1 METDTSGGLD
11 RGRGPGRRARR
22 PAVIAVVAAL
32 AMSLLGCGVGTSA
45 PTSPT
50 RTQLRP
56 SAGPRCAAGD
66 IQGGDVDRVTEVGA
80 PSTASVAPPAASPR
94 TLRQALGHA
103 LAPVTREC
111 DGEFAVALLDTRSGA
126 SAAYGNRTY
135 DTASIVKVGI
145 LAALLL
151 KAQDERRG
159 LTAKE
164 RDAATVMIEHSDN
177 GAATA
182 LWKVIGGADGF
193 DAAQHRLGLTHTR
206 GGRAGLWGLTRTTA
220 TDQLRLL
227 RAVFGDGS
235 ALNANSQAY
244 IRTLMGRI
252 TTGQDWGVSA
262 AADAGAGTR
271 LKNGWLPRSTTGLW
285 DVNSIGQVTASG
297 RTFLVAVLSDGSKNM
312 NTGVALVEQAARAAV
327 GAAATLRA

>member
-1 METDTSGGLD
+1 MGTD

-22 PAVIAVVAAL
+22 PAVIATVTAL
-32 AMSLLGCGVGTSA
+32 AATLLGCGAATDTPA
-45 PTSPT
+45 KA
-50 RTQLRP
+50 QLRP

-66 IQGGDVDRVTEVGA
+66 IQGGGVERVTGA
-80 PSTASVAPPAASPR
+80 VTPEAASAAPPAASAR
-94 TLRQALGHA
+94 TLRTALTHA
-103 LAPVTREC
+103 LAPVTRDC

-126 SAAYGNRTY
+126 SASYGNRAY

-145 LAALLL
+145 LASLLL

-177 GAATA
+177 KAATA
-182 LWKVIGGADGF
+182 LWNVIGGADGL
-193 DAAQHRLGLTHTR
+193 DAAQHRLGLTRTH

-220 TDQLRLL
+220 ADQLKLL

-235 ALNANSQAY
+235 ALNADSQAY
-244 IRTLMGRI
+244 IRKLMGRI
-252 TTGQDWGVSA
+252 ASGQDWGVSA

-297 RTFLVAVLSDGSKNM
+297 HTYLVAVLSDGSKNM

-327 GAAATLRA
+327 GAATELRA

>member
-1 METDTSGGLD
+1 M
-11 RGRGPGRRARR
+11 
-22 PAVIAVVAAL
+22 IAVVAAL
-32 AMSLLGCGVGTSA
+32 AMTLLGCAADTSA
-45 PTSPT
+45 PT
-50 RTQLRP
+50 RAQLRP

-66 IQGGDVDRVTEVGA
+66 IQGGDVERVTEVGA
-80 PSTASVAPPAASPR
+80 PSTASAAPPAASPR

-126 SAAYGNRTY
+126 SATYGNRAY

-182 LWKVIGGADGF
+182 LWKVIGGADGL

-220 TDQLRLL
+220 ADQLRLL

-235 ALNANSQAY
+235 ALNANSRAY

-252 TTGQDWGVSA
+252 ATGQDWGVSA

-297 RTFLVAVLSDGSKNM
+297 RTYLVAVLSDGSKNM

>member
-1 METDTSGGLD
+1 
-11 RGRGPGRRARR
+11 
-22 PAVIAVVAAL
+22 VIAAVAAL
-32 AMSLLGCGVGTSA
+32 AMTLLGCGTATSTPA
-45 PTSPT
+45 EA
-50 RTQLRP
+50 QLRP

-66 IQGGDVDRVTEVGA
+66 IQGGDVERVTGVGA
-80 PSTASVAPPAASPR
+80 PSTASAAPPATSAR
-94 TLRQALGHA
+94 TLRTALTHA
-103 LAPVTREC
+103 LAPVTRAC
-111 DGEFAVALLDTRSGA
+111 GGEFAVALLDTRSGA
-126 SAAYGNRTY
+126 SATYGNRLY

-151 KAQDERRG
+151 QAQDERRG

-164 RDAATVMIEHSDN
+164 RDTATVMIEHSDN
-177 GAATA
+177 QAATA
-182 LWKVIGGADGF
+182 LWKAIGGADGL

-220 TDQLRLL
+220 ADQLKLL

-235 ALNANSQAY
+235 PLNANSQAY

-297 RTFLVAVLSDGSKNM
+297 RTYLVAVLSDGSKNM

-327 GAAATLRA
+327 GAATSLRA